1 MCEKKGSSVILPLGL
16 NPQRA
21 EKPRME
27 HTPERLLLHPWPFRN
42 QTQTHHGPV
51 VVPVPSIP
59 ECLVPMVWDWQAW
72 LAAETD
78 GRASGARV
86 MGLHTSRFVPLL
98 AD

>member
-1 MCEKKGSSVILPLGL
+1 
-16 NPQRA
+16 
-21 EKPRME
+21 ME
-27 HTPERLLLHPWPFRN
+27 HTLERSLLHPWPFRN

-78 GRASGARV
+78 GRACFRSMCNGITHLMLRASA
-86 MGLHTSRFVPLL
+86 G
-98 AD
+98 